1 MEVRLPNLGEGA
13 DSGTVVSI
21 LVKPGAVVKKGQNL
35 IELETG
41 KAVSPIPSPAA
52 GTVGKI
58 AVKEGD
64 KLGVGQVILV
74 LEGAGGAAEAPAA
87 ASKPAAPAET
97 RGGAKAPAPAVAP
110 APVAVA
116 VAPRAVVA
124 PAAAVVTQT
133 LESDFREEIVNENPA
148 AGPYVRRVARDV
160 GIDLRF
166 VVGTGKSGQI
176 TVTDL
181 RGYVDRLRQEALRP
195 KVVMS
200 AEAVVPPVP
209 SGPVRPAPVSID
221 FGQWG
226 PVTRKPMSRLR
237 QTIAERMVESA
248 TTLPTVTQFDE
259 ADVSGL
265 NELRKRH
272 AGAYEAKGAKLTPTS
287 FVLKAVAA
295 TLKKHPIFNASIDD
309 ATSEIVFKEYVHLGL
324 AVDTEAGLLVPVIR
338 EADTKDLA
346 TLSKDVQELAARARE
361 RKLGLADMQGGTFT
375 ISNQGGIG
383 GAHFTP
389 VINKPEVAI
398 LGLGRT
404 QEKPVVRDG
413 QVVIRAMLPLA
424 LSYDHRLIDG
434 GSAARFMVDLVAALA
449 AFRDED
455 VKI

>member
-41 KAVSPIPSPAA
+41 KAVSPIPAPAA

-64 KLGVGQVILV
+64 KLGVGQLILV
-74 LEGAGGAAEAPAA
+74 LEGAEGAKESA
-87 ASKPAAPAET
+87 PAAPA
-97 RGGAKAPAPAVAP
+97 APKPAAAPEARKSVP
-110 APVAVA
+110 APVPVA
-116 VAPRAVVA
+116 AAPRVVATAAPVAPVVVA
-124 PAAAVVTQT
+124 QT

-166 VVGTGKSGQI
+166 VAGTGKSGQI

-181 RGYVDRLRQEALRP
+181 RGYVERLRQEALRP
-195 KVVMS
+195 RVVMA
-200 AEAVVPPVP
+200 AEVPVP
-209 SGPVRPAPVSID
+209 VAPVAAAVRPVPVSID

-259 ADVSGL
+259 ADVSVL

-309 ATSEIVFKEYVHLGL
+309 ATSEIVFKDYVHLGL

-338 EADTKDLA
+338 DADAKDLA
-346 TLSKDVQELAARARE
+346 TLSKDVQELAGKARE
-361 RKLGLADMQGGTFT
+361 RKLGLAEMQGGTFT